1 MKLFSKLSLLSVML
15 VVVIAA
21 LAGCGGGGG
30 NKFLN
35 IATGGTA
42 GTYYPI
48 GGAMAEILNKE
59 IPNMNASA

>member
-42 GTYYPI
+42 GDR
-48 GGAMAEILNKE
+48 K
-59 IPNMNASA
+59 SVV